1 MFCYINQVI
10 ENNRLIQKIIDR
22 LIKKKKILVRCSPN
36 SPTFQRKIVFFFT
49 HTFINKVIMWS
60 IVNTVQDI
68 LLITENKTSKSE
80 MRNKSCVRCLLS
92 FKKEKSE

>member
-1 MFCYINQVI
+1 
-10 ENNRLIQKIIDR
+10 
-22 LIKKKKILVRCSPN
+22 
-36 SPTFQRKIVFFFT
+36 
-49 HTFINKVIMWS
+49 MWS

-92 FKKEKSE
+92 FKKEKSEKSKD